1 MLDFLFVKVDK
12 DYTRVS
18 YSDIIYIEGLKNYVK
33 IVTTKSSYIILVTMK
48 QVEERLP
55 QDKFC
60 RIHRSYIIS
69 LNHILQFNSKCV
81 NIGLRALPISEHHRD
96 VLFEKVITLSAEPRN
111 KSNFSQD
118 LIKQKPQVF
127 YWQTSVRKVNSSVIN
142 NLLCV
147 FFYQKICRF

>member
-96 VLFEKVITLSAEPRN
+96 VLFEKVITLSTETRN
-111 KSNFSQD
+111 MSNFPQD
-118 LIKQKPQVF
+118 LIK
-127 YWQTSVRKVNSSVIN
+127 
-142 NLLCV
+142 
-147 FFYQKICRF
+147 